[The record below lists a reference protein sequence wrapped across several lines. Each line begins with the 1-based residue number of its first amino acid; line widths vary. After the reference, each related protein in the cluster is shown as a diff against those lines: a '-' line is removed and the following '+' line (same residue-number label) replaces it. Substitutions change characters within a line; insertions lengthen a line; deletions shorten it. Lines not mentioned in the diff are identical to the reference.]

1 MTDGDRG
8 RGTVGSLM
16 SSPPVTATA
25 DETVAR
31 AAARMR
37 DRDVGSVIVVEDGR
51 PVGILTERDLVRVA
65 AEGASPGSA
74 TVGEW
79 MTGDPD
85 VVGPD
90 ESVTAAFRT
99 LSERGYRHFPVVENG
114 AVVGVVSVRDLL
126 RVASIEP
133 VTSPGHLE
141 APKGLEGVIV
151 AETEIGDVRGE
162 EGFYHYREFSAVDL
176 AEKRSLED
184 VWHLMFHGHL
194 PTADERKRFMDTVGP
209 LREIPEDV
217 VDELPA
223 VAAAGKEFVPLDALR
238 TAMSLV
244 GQSLGLRPVID
255 VDADELRQDA
265 LRICAVTPTLIMAL
279 WRLRNGDQ
287 PVPPRSDLPYA
298 ANYLYMLSGGEP
310 SPDHAR
316 AIEQY
321 LISTIDHGFNA
332 STFTARVITST
343 GADLGSAVVG
353 AIGALS
359 GPLHGGA
366 PSRALEMLEVIGSPE
381 KAERYVREAVEKGE
395 RIMGFGHR
403 VYKTEDPRS
412 RMLKAIAQRLGGEKA
427 ELALSIEQ
435 TIVDTLAE
443 LKPGRHLYAN
453 VEFYAGVVMD
463 ACGMP
468 EELFTPTFT
477 ASRMIGWCANV
488 LEQAADNRLIRPK
501 ARYVGPRAPQPVPDT
516 DARG

>member
-1 MTDGDRG
+1 MSDGDRG

-16 SSPPVTATA
+16 STPPVTATA
-25 DETVAR
+25 ADSVAD
-31 AAARMR
+31 AASRMR
-37 DRDVGSVIVVEDGR
+37 ERGVGSVIVVQDGR

-65 AEGASPGSA
+65 AQGAAPAST
-74 TVGEW
+74 TVGQW
-79 MTGDPD
+79 MTPDPD
-85 VVGPD
+85 VIGPG
-90 ESVTAAFRT
+90 EPVTQAFRA
-99 LSERGYRHFPVVENG
+99 LAERGYRHFPVVEDG
-114 AVVGVVSVRDLL
+114 AVVGVVSIRDLL
-126 RVASIEP
+126 RVARIEP

-162 EGFYHYREFSAVDL
+162 EGFYHYREYSAVDL
-176 AEKRSLED
+176 AEKRTLED
-184 VWHLMFHGHL
+184 VWHLMFRGHL
-194 PTADERKRFMDTVGP
+194 PSAEERAAFVDTVRP
-209 LREIPEDV
+209 LREIPGDV
-217 VDELPA
+217 MEELPA
-223 VAAAGKEFVPLDALR
+223 VAGAGKEFVPLDALR
-238 TAMSLV
+238 TAISLL

-255 VDADELRQDA
+255 TSADQLRQDA

-279 WRLRNGDQ
+279 WRLRNEDRTVD
-287 PVPPRSDLPYA
+287 PNPDLPYA
-298 ANYLYMLSGGEP
+298 ANYLYMLTGEEP
-310 SPDHAR
+310 KPERAR

-343 GADLGSAVVG
+343 AADLGSAVVG

-366 PSRALEMLEVIGSPE
+366 PSRALEMLDVIGSPQN
-381 KAERYVREAVEKGE
+381 AERYVRDAVAKGD

-412 RMLKAIAQRLGGEKA
+412 RMLKGIAQRLGGKKA

-443 LKPGRHLYAN
+443 VKPGRHLYAN

-488 LEQAADNRLIRPK
+488 LEQADDNRLIRPK
-501 ARYVGPRAPQPVPDT
+501 ARYAGPEAPQPVPDP
-516 DARG
+516 D